1 MRVRTFTVAFVES
14 MPSEPDEGVLYIS
27 ISFRTSMHLCACGCG
42 AKAVTP
48 FASDG
53 WTLTFDGSVT
63 LRPSVGNGQS
73 PCRSHYLI
81 TRSVVEWLPPIG
93 VAATR
98 AAIVRDQTA
107 AAAVRAPAQ
116 STWWKGLV
124 DALWRR
130 RRSRSG

>member
-1 MRVRTFTVAFVES
+1 MEYSTAV
-14 MPSEPDEGVLYIS
+14 
-27 ISFRTSMHLCACGCG
+27 HLCACGCR

-48 FASDG
+48 LASDG

-81 TRSVVEWLPPIG
+81 TRDVVEWLPPIG

-98 AAIVRDQTA
+98 AAIVRDQAA
-107 AAAVRAPAQ
+107 AAAVRAPAR
-116 STWWKGLV
+116 STWWKRLV
-124 DALWRR
+124 DALRRR